1 MSQTNQNP
9 FEDVTPG
16 VLLERIEGLVAKAE
30 TEETKLLLQALRLHG
45 EAIDLRL
52 RMQQA
57 ELVRL
62 RQAVGPKR
70 ADAGDREGDWPFPS

>member
-1 MSQTNQNP
+1 MSQTYQNP

-16 VLLERIEGLVAKAE
+16 VLLERIQGLVAKAE

-57 ELVRL
+57 ELARL
-62 RQAVGPKR
+62 CQAVAPKR
-70 ADAGDREGDWPFPS
+70 ADAAGKNGDWPFPS